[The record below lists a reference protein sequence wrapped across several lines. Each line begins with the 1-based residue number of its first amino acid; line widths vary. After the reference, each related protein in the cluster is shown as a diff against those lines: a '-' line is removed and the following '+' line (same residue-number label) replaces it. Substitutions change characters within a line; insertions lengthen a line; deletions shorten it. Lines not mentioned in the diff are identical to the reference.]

1 MAEVFAFSEGALFLW
16 TGSLTASGSVPLA
29 FVQSVALSEQ
39 VSNTPY
45 KTNDGLFHNIE
56 TECRYLLAIGQ
67 GYAPPAIRGFYRP
80 YISGTASGIP
90 VHYALEHS
98 ANGVWEK
105 YIGYSAYIDNL
116 AINGSEGQL
125 MSFSLQAHGWLMTAT
140 ASGV

>member
-29 FVQSVALSEQ
+29 FVQNVSLSEQ
-39 VSNTPY
+39 V
-45 KTNDGLFHNIE
+45 TNATYQTLNGRFHNVE
-56 TECRYLLAIGQ
+56 TESRYLLSIGQ
-67 GYAPPAIRGFYRP
+67 GYAPSAIRGFYRQ
-80 YISGTASGIP
+80 YVSGTASGVP
-90 VHYALEHS
+90 VHYAVEHS

-105 YIGYSAYIDNL
+105 FIGYSAYIDNF

-125 MSFSLQAHGWLMTAT
+125 MGFTLQAHGWLMTAT